1 MSDPGTDSVDITR
14 LPSSAGGA
22 ADAPIAL
29 SSINQSI
36 PILRRTL
43 SNGELSRIE
52 ESAYLFGNAPESY
65 DVVSSSGS
73 LLRTPCGE
81 GFLNIYPDRSCWHIP
96 GGIIAEQTKKPSTVL
111 WLKQLAEQQRRTIA
125 VYSVNSEELPLFQ
138 EAGYAINKFGEEP
151 VIDLGNLDWQ
161 GKPFE
166 WVRRQTSH
174 CRRQGLNVVEITSRD
189 EQRASAGE
197 LTEVF
202 FDDLRHRVYSK
213 PLQLLEGEF
222 DPHALGRR
230 RLFVARH
237 NSNQRTE
244 GFLVTSPMENGTSW
258 AFETYRKR
266 SDAIRGT
273 IPYLFREVTDRLQA
287 EGVRQVSLCLVP
299 GKGVQGDKS
308 ETADAR
314 VRWLLGLWYGRL
326 SFVFNASGQDYFKSR
341 FRPRYVDRY
350 ICVYPRNSW
359 GSIFSFLKTSG
370 ALRINAKNLARE
382 LVGTL
387 RIRSNGNGSV
397 HVHR

>member
-1 MSDPGTDSVDITR
+1 MSDPRTDLAEISP

-22 ADAPIAL
+22 AGAPIAL
-29 SSINQSI
+29 SSIDHST

-43 SNGELSRIE
+43 SSGDHSRIE
-52 ESAYLFGNAPESY
+52 EFAYLFGNAPESY
-65 DVVSSSGS
+65 DIISSTGS

-81 GFLNIYPDRSCWHIP
+81 GFLNVYPDRSCWHIP
-96 GGIIAEQTKKPSTVL
+96 GGIIAEQIKKPSTIL
-111 WLKQLAEQQRRTIA
+111 WLKQLADQHRRTIA
-125 VYSVNSEELPLFQ
+125 VYSVNAEELPLFQ
-138 EAGYAINKFGEEP
+138 DAGYVINKFGEEP
-151 VIDLGNLDWQ
+151 IIDLADLDWK
-161 GKPFE
+161 GKSFE

-174 CRRQGLNVVEITSRD
+174 CRRQGLNIIEITSRD
-189 EQRASAGE
+189 EQRAAADE
-197 LTEVF
+197 LTQVF

-222 DPHALGRR
+222 NPHALGRR

-237 NSNQRTE
+237 LASKRME

-273 IPYLFREVTDRLQA
+273 IPYLFREVVDRLQT
-287 EGVRQVSLCLVP
+287 EGVQQVSLCLVP
-299 GKGVQGDKS
+299 GKGVHGDKS

-314 VRWLLGLWYGRL
+314 VRWLLGMWYGRL
-326 SFVFNASGQDYFKSR
+326 SLIFNASGQDYFKSR

-370 ALRINAKNLARE
+370 ALQINAKNLVRGLAGS
-382 LVGTL
+382 LK
-387 RIRSNGNGSV
+387 IRPKSKGPNA
-397 HVHR
+397 HR